1 MDIHLVE
8 YNLKSND
15 AYAALRIKD
24 FRWFI
29 ISRFV
34 LTLAIQMQS
43 VVVGWQVYAL
53 THDALSLGMIG
64 IAEVIPF
71 LCVTLFAGHVAD
83 IVNRKKII
91 VFSGLVY
98 FICAAGLLFVS
109 TSLQPVLSAY
119 GAMPIYLIIFITGL
133 ARGFMSPAQFAFM
146 AQLIP
151 RELFGNAST
160 WNSVSWQVAE
170 ITGPAIGGLVYGFL
184 GVGQAYTTV
193 VFFSA
198 IGWFLFLII
207 KNKTMPE
214 RVKKETVWQGL
225 SSGLK
230 FVFGHQMV
238 LSALSLDMFAV
249 FFGGAVSVLPIFADQ
264 VLHTGAK
271 GLGFLRAAPALGAI
285 IMSVVQAHHPPFKR
299 AGKNLLF
306 AVFGFGLCI
315 ISFALSR
322 NFYLSLFILLLSGM
336 FDNVSVVIRATII
349 QLYTPDDMRG
359 RVSAVNG
366 IFIGSSNELGSFE
379 SGLAARLLG
388 LIPSVIFGGSMTLAV
403 VMSVRK
409 FAPKLRELK
418 L

>member
-1 MDIHLVE
+1 VE
-8 YNLKSND
+8 YNLNSND
-15 AYAALRIKD
+15 AYASLRLKD

-29 ISRFV
+29 VARFI

-64 IAEVIPF
+64 IAEVVPF

-91 VFSGLVY
+91 VLSGLVY
-98 FICAAGLLFVS
+98 FICAAALLFVS
-109 TSLQPVLSAY
+109 TQLHPVLVSY

-151 RELFGNAST
+151 RELLGNAST

-170 ITGPAIGGLVYGFL
+170 VAGPAIGGLIYGFF
-184 GVGQAYTTV
+184 GVGSAYTTV
-193 VFFSA
+193 VIFSA
-198 IGWFLFLII
+198 IGWIFFVAV
-207 KNKTMPE
+207 KKKPMPE
-214 RVKKETVWQGL
+214 RTRKENVWESL

-285 IMSVVQAHHPPFKR
+285 AMSIIQAHYPPFKK
-299 AGKNLLF
+299 AGRNLLF

-315 ISFALSR
+315 ISFALSK

-379 SGLAARLLG
+379 SGLAAKLLG
-388 LIPSVIFGGSMTLAV
+388 LIPSVVFGGSMTLAV
-403 VMSVRK
+403 VASVRK
-409 FAPKLRELK
+409 LAPKLRELK